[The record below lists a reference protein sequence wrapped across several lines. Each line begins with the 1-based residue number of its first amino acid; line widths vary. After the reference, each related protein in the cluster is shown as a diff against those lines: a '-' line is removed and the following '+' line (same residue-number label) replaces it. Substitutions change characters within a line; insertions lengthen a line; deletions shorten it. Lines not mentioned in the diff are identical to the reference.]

1 MNVLITGA
9 NTGIG
14 LATARALA
22 GRGARVFIACRDEAR
37 ARELSERIRLESG
50 ETLEVLALDL
60 ARFESVRA
68 CAEEFAKRDIPLHV
82 LINNAGVAGKRA
94 LTASGFELAF
104 GVNHLGHFLL
114 SQLLLPQL
122 RAAGRARVVT
132 VASKAHYDAKGIDWN
147 AVTKKTRSITGLAE
161 YSASKLANVLF
172 SAELGR
178 RVSGSGIT
186 TYSLHPGVV
195 ASDAWRHMP
204 QPARWFYT
212 RGMLNNE
219 QGAQTS
225 IYCALSPEVAADS
238 GLYYDKQLVKVPS
251 GRAQDRALAA
261 ELWDRSLEWTR

>member
-14 LATARALA
+14 LATARALV

-37 ARELSERIRLESG
+37 TRALSERIRLESSQS
-50 ETLEVLALDL
+50 LEVLALDL
-60 ARFESVRA
+60 ARFESVHA
-68 CAEEFAKRDIPLHV
+68 CAEQFAKLDIPLHV

-94 LTASGFELAF
+94 LTHSGFELAF

-122 RAAGRARVVT
+122 RAAGRARVIT
-132 VASKAHYDAKGIDWN
+132 VASKAHYDAKGIDWD
-147 AVTKKTRSITGLAE
+147 AVTKKTRSLTGLAE

-172 SAELGR
+172 SAELAR
-178 RVSGSGIT
+178 RVSGTGIT

-204 QPARWFYT
+204 QPARWLYT
-212 RGMLNNE
+212 RGMLSNE

-225 IYCALSPEVAADS
+225 LYCALSPEVAGES
-238 GLYYDKQLVKVPS
+238 GLYYDDRRIKAPS
-251 GRAQDRALAA
+251 GLAQDRTLAA
-261 ELWDRSLEWTR
+261 ELWERSLAWTR